1 MPNFDVTK
9 LNAAIDRLLPSIENP
24 RHRFM
29 LQAYSRHRYLEVA
42 GRYEEIF
49 APDMMSDTPAYHV
62 HADET
67 NATLVGKDQIKALY
81 SMWAETNQS
90 IFYVE
95 SEEVAVADG
104 FIASVA
110 TIHQQVWGKAL
121 TGNKVLAHLP
131 HAAAQRILKKALS
144 HKGFTANENDMYLYT
159 TLIEMIWPY
168 DDRGRLKGEDVWEP
182 EPEEAE
188 LVKLDP
194 ADVLT
199 TEQAGKLL
207 APFIKP
213 LPSFDEVVLGQ
224 QAA

>member
-1 MPNFDVTK
+1 MPKFDVTR

-49 APDMMSDTPAYHV
+49 APDMMSDIPAYHV

-81 SMWAETNQS
+81 RMWAETNQA

-95 SEEVAVADG
+95 NEEVAVADG
-104 FIASVA
+104 FIASIA

-131 HAAAQRILKKALS
+131 HGAAQRILKKALS
-144 HKGFTANENDMYLYT
+144 RKGFTANENDMYLYT

-168 DDRGRLKGEDVWEP
+168 DDRG
-182 EPEEAE
+182 
-188 LVKLDP
+188 
-194 ADVLT
+194 
-199 TEQAGKLL
+199 
-207 APFIKP
+207 
-213 LPSFDEVVLGQ
+213 
-224 QAA
+224 